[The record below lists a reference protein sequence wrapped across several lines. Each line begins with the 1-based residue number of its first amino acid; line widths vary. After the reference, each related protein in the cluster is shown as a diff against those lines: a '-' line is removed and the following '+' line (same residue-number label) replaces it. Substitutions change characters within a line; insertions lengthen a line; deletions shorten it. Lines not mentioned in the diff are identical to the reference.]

1 MIMLIE
7 IDMCRVRKHIM
18 ELIKCNKAYLDEVTA
33 LYHRTVAH
41 LEKHINYPKWS
52 SAHPS
57 DDGISTAIAAG
68 EQYICV
74 ENGKTLGAVVLN
86 ENPEGCYEA
95 GDWSRDLK
103 PGEFL
108 VVHALAVDPLVA
120 RKGVGRF
127 MVEQCVKMARK
138 GGCKALRLDVV
149 PGNVPARRLYEK
161 MGFEY
166 VGTRDLRRNIDEIPV
181 FDLFELNLDQP
192 FRRYLSGP
200 LENSPG
206 F

>member
-7 IDMCRVRKHIM
+7 IDLCRVRKHIM

-57 DDGISTAIAAG
+57 DDGISAAVAAG

-74 ENGKTLGAVVLN
+74 ENGKALGAVVLN
-86 ENPEGCYEA
+86 ENPEGDYEA
-95 GDWSRDLK
+95 GDWSRDLQ

-127 MVEQCVKMARK
+127 MVEQCIKMARQ
-138 GGCKALRLDVV
+138 GGYKALRLDVV
-149 PGNVPARRLYEK
+149 PGNDPARRLYEK
-161 MGFEY
+161 RGFVY
-166 VGTRDLRRNIDEIPV
+166 VGTKDLRRNIDEIPV

-192 FRRYLSGP
+192 S
-200 LENSPG
+200 
-206 F
+206 